1 MLTELQTWNV
11 PVIMIP
17 GNHDLIS
24 RTGHGVSLVP
34 LATTLGS
41 NKCLL
46 ITTPS
51 LCLGALFL
59 PYMHEKVRLREV
71 LEMVK
76 SGNYGVGAVFCH
88 TEVEGARL
96 ADRIVAKESAGL
108 APVDFPN
115 TVPVYSGHLH
125 RPHVVGERIRYVGS
139 PYEISAA
146 EAGQEKSLLL
156 IDRLR
161 GWQVVERIPI
171 DVGPRHRVVRVGEGL
186 KAVSEMRRGDR
197 ITLQVTGSEDENV
210 KQLIGEL
217 RNMGVRVETQMVTK
231 AGGGVIE
238 AADPLAPAEPRI
250 SGGALSNIGLFQEYG
265 GIKNLGK
272 KITELG
278 KEILVEVGGKA
289 STLQTSISG
298 KDVVIEWETV
308 TLRGFGS
315 FLESVTYPLRKRG
328 LVLMTGRYCDDEGAV
343 TGRTNGT
350 GKTTLVMA
358 ALWALTGRTDARPDG
373 SVEKGVSLEMVHDDA
388 KGCEVTVRLKLR
400 GDRVYSEVCDMMT
413 ADEHLQAKLRGNGVT
428 SSGLDVVVKR
438 ASARPSVLSKNR

>member
-41 NKCLL
+41 DKCLL
-46 ITTPS
+46 ITTPAI
-51 LCLGALFL
+51 CLGALFL
-59 PYMHEKVRLREV
+59 PYLHEKARLREV
-71 LEMVK
+71 MEMVK
-76 SGNYGVGAVFCH
+76 SGNYGVEAVFCH

-96 ADRIVAKESAGL
+96 TDRIVVKESAEL
-108 APVDFPN
+108 APADFPS
-115 TVPVYSGHLH
+115 TAPVYSGHLH
-125 RPHVVGERIRYVGS
+125 RPHMVGERIRYVGS
-139 PYEISAA
+139 PYEVSAA
-146 EAGQEKSLLL
+146 EAGQQKSLVV

-171 DVGPRHRVVRVGEGL
+171 DVGPRHRVLRVGEQL
-186 KAVSEMRRGDR
+186 KSVGELRRGDR
-197 ITLQVTGSEDENV
+197 ITVQVAGGEDGNV
-210 KQLIGEL
+210 RRLVGEL
-217 RNMGVRVETQMVTK
+217 RNMGARVETQMVTE
-231 AGGGVIE
+231 AGSGEVE
-238 AADPLAPAEPRI
+238 TADPLTPAEPRI

-272 KITELG
+272 KIVEMG
-278 KEILVEVGGKA
+278 KEILLEVGGKA

-315 FLESVTYPLRKRG
+315 FLEKVTYPLRKRG

-358 ALWALTGRTDARPDG
+358 ALWALTGRTDARPGG

-388 KGCEVTVRLKLR
+388 KDCEVTVKLTLR
-400 GDRVYSEVCDMMT
+400 GDRVYSEAHDMMT
-413 ADEHLQAKLRGNGVT
+413 ADERLQAKLRGNGVT
-428 SSGLDVVVKR
+428 PSRLDMLVTR
-438 ASARPSVLSKNR
+438 TSARPSALSKNR